1 MKSSSVQNKQEESDL
16 NESRRSRRWG
26 SNLAERKSQA
36 LEISI
41 HRLDR
46 AIIADIKTRSCTC
59 LRAAAKLAD
68 TANILGRSKRFVD
81 LSKPR
86 RMTRIPLPPI
96 SGSRTISGK
105 VEHTDAFPAHRQ
117 RSAKPKAYSGAHL
130 PSDKFRDNKF
140 YHVLVTQGLKIKR
153 EFNKSNKISVV
164 LGAGNKEAF
173 QGSETCGR
181 LNKQAFDG
189 HPPATL
195 PSAPVD
201 ALIRNKND
209 TCGPGTNDGSVLMPV
224 MAKHDASLS
233 ETRQQREFCSDDS
246 AIETESE
253 HSLDKGCL
261 ERTKDDGDEEYYTDQ
276 RITEWVLKVNS
287 SLFSTES
294 DELTRSK
301 RAEEQDVATIKI
313 IYSGDWT
320 DAVLKLF
327 LHPK

>member
-1 MKSSSVQNKQEESDL
+1 MKSSSVHNKQEESDL
-16 NESRRSRRWG
+16 NGSRRSSRWG
-26 SNLAERKSQA
+26 SNVVERKSRA

-46 AIIADIKTRSCTC
+46 AIVADIKT
-59 LRAAAKLAD
+59 AAKLVD
-68 TANILGRSKRFVD
+68 TANILSRSKRFMD

-86 RMTRIPLPPI
+86 RMTSIPLPPI

-105 VEHTDAFPAHRQ
+105 VEHTDALPAHRQ
-117 RSAKPKAYSGAHL
+117 KSAKPKAYTCAHV
-130 PSDKFRDNKF
+130 PSDKFRDNKL
-140 YHVLVTQGLKIKR
+140 YHVLVTQGWKIKR
-153 EFNKSNKISVV
+153 EYNKSNKISVV
-164 LGAGNKEAF
+164 LGAGNKAAF
-173 QGSETCGR
+173 QGSETCNR

-189 HPPATL
+189 HPPATS

-201 ALIRNKND
+201 PLIRNKND
-209 TCGPGTNDGSVLMPV
+209 ACGPGTTDGSVSMPV
-224 MAKHDASLS
+224 TAKHDASLS

-287 SLFSTES
+287 SLFLTES
-294 DELTRSK
+294 NELTRSK
-301 RAEEQDVATIKI
+301 HTEEQDVATIKI
-313 IYSGDWT
+313 IYSGD
-320 DAVLKLF
+320 
-327 LHPK
+327 